1 MPAAPAARADDPVTL
16 SRDGQITDKVGA
28 LGDRRG
34 QVVAALDRLYAD
46 RRIQLFVVYVRDFS
60 GRSAQN
66 WADETADKNGL
77 GLDDVLLAVAT
88 HDRQYAYT
96 VDPGSRL
103 TDAQLRDVASTAIEP
118 ALKQNDW
125 AGAAIGAANGYAA
138 VVAGKPVPTPAVTPG
153 IDDPGTGSSGGTS
166 TGDLILPVV
175 LVGGAGAVA
184 AYAYTRRRRR
194 TTTRTTPGATGW
206 GQGAAPSGGPPRP
219 PTPLPDLDAHA
230 KQALVE
236 TDDAVRTSEE
246 ELGFATAQFGEEAA
260 APFTEAVTY
269 AKGELTAAFR
279 LRQQLDDAFPED
291 DATRRRMLDEI
302 INRCTGANARLDA
315 VSEDFDRLRALE
327 RNAPQALATA
337 ETAFRALAG
346 RVSAAETTLTSMRG
360 RYADS
365 ASSSVAGDIEQA
377 KDRLVFTTSN
387 LNQARQAVDGGNNAA
402 AAVYVRAA
410 EGAVDQ
416 ATTLVDAVD
425 RRARELAEAAAE
437 LPAALT
443 ETETDLADAG
453 GLLEGTSEGVSTA
466 DLRGRIARAQSVL
479 GDVNRELQAG
489 RYDPIDALRR
499 VEEADAALDEA
510 LAGAREREQGDR
522 RARSLLDQAMLTTR
536 SAIAAAADYITT
548 NRGAVGSQARTRLA
562 EAQRRLERARE
573 LAGTD
578 DPQGALAEAHQ
589 ADSLAGQARSLAEE
603 DVRAYGN
610 RNGPGGVQGGGGG
623 VGGAV
628 LGGIILGGLLGGGG
642 GGRGYGGGFGGGFG
656 EADSVEAAAPAA
668 SAAGALAADGAAAAA
683 SEPSAEHAR
692 GAFPRSVPAF
702 VVSIQRRGAMTKQT
716 ILGRVT
722 QLAKANI
729 NALLDQAEDPQKMLD
744 QLIRDYTANISE
756 AEQAVAATIGNLRL
770 MEQDHREDVDA
781 AKEWGDKALAASR
794 KADELR
800 AAGSVAEAD
809 KFDNLAK
816 VALGRQLQSEKEAK
830 TAEPTIAS
838 QTVVVDKLKSGL
850 EQMKSKLTELKSKR
864 DELVARAKS
873 AQAQNQMMDSVK
885 NINVLDPTSELSRF
899 EDKVRREEAKAMG
912 KQELAASS
920 LDAQFEQLD
929 SLGDSAEVEAR
940 LAALKTAS

>member
-1 MPAAPAARADDPVTL
+1 MTVSQWIAGSRVTEGGHSLTHVMQLVSRTRILIPGRALVAVLMAVGWLALPTTPAARADDPVTL

-60 GRSAQN
+60 SRSAQN
-66 WADETADKNGL
+66 WADATADKNGL

-138 VVAGKPVPTPAVTPG
+138 VVAGKPVPIPTITPG

-175 LVGGAGAVA
+175 LIGGAGAVA
-184 AYAYTRRRRR
+184 AYAYTRRKRRS
-194 TTTRTTPGATGW
+194 TTRTTPGSAGW
-206 GQGAAPSGGPPRP
+206 GHGAAPSGGPPRP
-219 PTPLPDLDAHA
+219 PTPLPELDAHA

-260 APFTEAVTY
+260 APFTEAVTF

-302 INRCTGANARLDA
+302 TNRCTGANARLDT

-337 ETAFRALAG
+337 ETAFRSLAV
-346 RVSAAETTLTSMRG
+346 RASAAETALTSMRG

-365 ASSSVAGDIEQA
+365 ASSSVADDIEQA
-377 KDRLVFTTSN
+377 KDRLVFTTSS

-410 EGAVDQ
+410 EGAVGQ

-425 RRARELAEAAAE
+425 RRARELAEAAAA

-453 GLLEGTSEGVSTA
+453 GLLEGASEGVSTA

-479 GDVNRELQAG
+479 GDVNTEMQAG
-489 RYDPIDALRR
+489 RYDPIDVLRR

-510 LAGAREREQGDR
+510 LTGAREREQGDR

-589 ADSLAGQARSLAEE
+589 AGSLAGQARSLAEE

-656 EADSVEAAAPAA
+656 GGGGGGPGSF
-668 SAAGALAADGAAAAA
+668 GGGGT
-683 SEPSAEHAR
+683 R
-692 GAFPRSVPAF
+692 G
-702 VVSIQRRGAMTKQT
+702 RRGGG
-716 ILGRVT
+716 GR
-722 QLAKANI
+722 
-729 NALLDQAEDPQKMLD
+729 
-744 QLIRDYTANISE
+744 
-756 AEQAVAATIGNLRL
+756 
-770 MEQDHREDVDA
+770 
-781 AKEWGDKALAASR
+781 
-794 KADELR
+794 
-800 AAGSVAEAD
+800 
-809 KFDNLAK
+809 F
-816 VALGRQLQSEKEAK
+816 
-830 TAEPTIAS
+830 
-838 QTVVVDKLKSGL
+838 
-850 EQMKSKLTELKSKR
+850 
-864 DELVARAKS
+864 
-873 AQAQNQMMDSVK
+873 
-885 NINVLDPTSELSRF
+885 
-899 EDKVRREEAKAMG
+899 
-912 KQELAASS
+912 
-920 LDAQFEQLD
+920 
-929 SLGDSAEVEAR
+929 
-940 LAALKTAS
+940 